1 MAVVRSLLSI
11 LCPAIAK
18 IIISTYLKNSSSEK
32 AVGEDIV
39 DKLKNF
45 ISNPSDQEKTQRSI
59 ETIAKQIVEKMQ
71 PIFDLEAA
79 SISQNSRTAVQ
90 FEIAETLRRTE
101 VTSELLMS
109 FSLDVK
115 SLTVNLRN
123 AYPEACKH
131 FNRNETALYER
142 MLEEVSRGI
151 IEVAPQ
157 LEGFTLAATTESLQ
171 RLEEIIEHLQ
181 TSQEQ
186 SQRDKNEFER
196 KYRQVIIRQLD
207 RMEMFGLP
215 RMDTLTAQQSLSKA
229 YVTLSAIRHGRE
241 EQNQQAEIISRSL
254 TEEIAVHV
262 QQGKI
267 TSLGTSPVDETL
279 ATCRR
284 IVIRGGAGAGKST
297 LLQWLAVRAAKQD
310 FPPALGSWNRLI
322 PFFIRLRSLVDKGF
336 PTPEEFP
343 KLIARNIADTMPKG
357 WVHQCLEAG
366 YALVLIDGVDELP
379 RNQRQD
385 FFNALADLVADF
397 PYARYVV
404 TSRPAG
410 LKDGQG
416 EKWQDWET
424 WTEQAEFLNLS
435 LQSMS
440 PTDMEQFITQWH
452 EALTAACRPEDQ
464 EINLQNR
471 ATDLKRLLRQRP
483 ELRRLAT
490 TPLLCAMICALY
502 RDRGENLPTERI
514 KLYEECIE
522 MLLNSRDRGRKIKLD
537 LDESYP
543 GGLSDSQKMAL
554 IQSFAYW
561 MMENNYSD
569 VEIDRVDAHFTRRL
583 LGMTLPKEVT
593 GKQIRALFVE
603 RVALLREPA
612 VRKIDFAHRTFQ
624 EFLAAQ
630 AALNEDSVNVLLKH
644 AHNDQW
650 REAII
655 VAAGLGR
662 PRERKELLEK
672 LLKMGNKMPDKRH
685 YLHLLAVACLETTVE
700 VDPQIRAE
708 VLKQAEALLPP
719 KDDDEV
725 IMVARA
731 GDAIAPLLAP
741 KPNYSQE
748 ETARC
753 IQALAKIGSSAAMEI
768 LADYA
773 KDTRYDLSRQLGK
786 AWDAFDRDAYAQKV
800 LSHTNKVYIP
810 TFVSS
815 EGFEHLKY
823 INELTIEKLSLK
835 DLSPLQKLTNLTKLR
850 I

>member
-1 MAVVRSLLSI
+1 M

-18 IIISTYLKNSSSEK
+18 IIISTCLKNALSEK

-45 ISNPSDQEKTQRSI
+45 ISNPSDQEKTQRSL
-59 ETIAKQIVEKMQ
+59 EKIAKQIVEKIQ

-79 SISQNSRTAVQ
+79 SICQDSRTAIQ
-90 FEIAETLRRTE
+90 LEIAETLRRAE

-115 SLTVNLRN
+115 SLTLNLRN

-157 LEGFTLAATTESLQ
+157 LQGFTLAATTESLQ
-171 RLEEIIEHLQ
+171 RLEEIIDHFQ
-181 TSQEQ
+181 TSKEQ

-196 KYRQVIIRQLD
+196 KYRQVIIRELD

-215 RMDTLTAQQSLSKA
+215 RMDDFTAQQSLSIA
-229 YVTLSAIRHGRE
+229 YVTLSAIQHGRE
-241 EQNQQAEIISRSL
+241 EQNQQAEIISRRL

-262 QQGKI
+262 QQEKI
-267 TSLGTSPVDETL
+267 TSLHTSPVDETL

-310 FPPALGSWNRLI
+310 FPPALAPWNRLI

-357 WVHQCLEAG
+357 WVHQCLEEG

-385 FFNALADLVADF
+385 FFDALANLVADF

-424 WTEQAEFLNLS
+424 WTEQAQFLNLS

-440 PTDMEQFITQWH
+440 PTDIEQFISQWH
-452 EALTAACRPEDQ
+452 EALAAARRSEDQ
-464 EINLQNR
+464 QINLQSR

-490 TPLLCAMICALY
+490 TPLLYAMICALY
-502 RDRGENLPTERI
+502 RERGEI
-514 KLYEECIE
+514 
-522 MLLNSRDRGRKIKLD
+522 S
-537 LDESYP
+537 
-543 GGLSDSQKMAL
+543 
-554 IQSFAYW
+554 AY
-561 MMENNYSD
+561 
-569 VEIDRVDAHFTRRL
+569 
-583 LGMTLPKEVT
+583 
-593 GKQIRALFVE
+593 
-603 RVALLREPA
+603 
-612 VRKIDFAHRTFQ
+612 RT
-624 EFLAAQ
+624 
-630 AALNEDSVNVLLKH
+630 
-644 AHNDQW
+644 
-650 REAII
+650 
-655 VAAGLGR
+655 
-662 PRERKELLEK
+662 
-672 LLKMGNKMPDKRH
+672 
-685 YLHLLAVACLETTVE
+685 Y
-700 VDPQIRAE
+700 
-708 VLKQAEALLPP
+708 
-719 KDDDEV
+719 
-725 IMVARA
+725 
-731 GDAIAPLLAP
+731 
-741 KPNYSQE
+741 
-748 ETARC
+748 
-753 IQALAKIGSSAAMEI
+753 QALP
-768 LADYA
+768 
-773 KDTRYDLSRQLGK
+773 R
-786 AWDAFDRDAYAQKV
+786 V
-800 LSHTNKVYIP
+800 H
-810 TFVSS
+810 
-815 EGFEHLKY
+815 
-823 INELTIEKLSLK
+823 
-835 DLSPLQKLTNLTKLR
+835 
-850 I
+850 